1 MWILKPT
8 FLNRGRGIH
17 VFNSL
22 ASLEKLM
29 SDYTEGFEEKSL
41 KKQEK
46 KEDEGDDKNEGGD
59 IPIRESQNNNKKLSQ
74 SQPNIALENAVKTE
88 ELQATM
94 VQSKEGKSSSL
105 SLQKLPSPER

>member
-22 ASLEKLM
+22 VTLEKLM
-29 SDYTEGFEEKSL
+29 SDYTEGFEERTL

-46 KEDEGDDKNEGGD
+46 KEENESEKIDEYDIPYCESDKN
-59 IPIRESQNNNKKLSQ
+59 ILKKLS
-74 SQPNIALENAVKTE
+74 
-88 ELQATM
+88 
-94 VQSKEGKSSSL
+94 
-105 SLQKLPSPER
+105 